1 MRKEGRRR
9 MQTRFSCL
17 LFSLSLHFSLRRHK
31 APVLFSWVGRTGWRL
46 ILCHSV
52 HLPIGG
58 IKTRLVDLILLPL
71 QRGHQRL
78 TGPLSKALGR
88 TRSGGANLGDCL
100 DFSGSCHLNN
110 SSILE
115 SSQSNRGQPT
125 RPFLLSWDEW
135 EVGELILKMIDCC
148 CLVSLFR

>member
-1 MRKEGRRR
+1 MRKEGRRQ

-17 LFSLSLHFSLRRHK
+17 LFSLSIS
-31 APVLFSWVGRTGWRL
+31 AWED
-46 ILCHSV
+46 
-52 HLPIGG
+52 
-58 IKTRLVDLILLPL
+58 TRLRFYFLGSFGLDGDLFFVIPFTCLSVGLRPDWWIWFSFHSNEV
-71 QRGHQRL
+71 HQRL